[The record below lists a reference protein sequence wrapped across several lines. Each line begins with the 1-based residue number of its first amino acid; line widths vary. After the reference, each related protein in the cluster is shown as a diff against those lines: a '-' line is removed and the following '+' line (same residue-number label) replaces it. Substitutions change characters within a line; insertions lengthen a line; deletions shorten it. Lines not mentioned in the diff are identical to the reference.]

1 MLKNLF
7 LIVLTVIINTT
18 GQFVIK
24 TGINNKIGR
33 ISFTQEF
40 VPTIYKALTNWV
52 IISGFGLYFIS
63 AILWI
68 TILSRTQLSWA
79 FPILS
84 LSYVITVL
92 ISPIFLNETFSVQ
105 RLIGTLVIVFG
116 VYLIS
121 RTY

>member
-1 MLKNLF
+1 MIKNLL
-7 LIVLTVIINTT
+7 LIILTVIINTT

-24 TGINNKIGR
+24 TGVNKIGR
-33 ISFTQEF
+33 ISFSESF
-40 VPTIYKALTNWV
+40 IPTIFRALTNWV
-52 IISGFGLYFIS
+52 IISGFALYFVS
-63 AILWI
+63 AVLWI

-92 ISPIFLNETFSVQ
+92 ISPLLLNEAFSAQ
-105 RLIGTLVIVFG
+105 RLIGTLVIIVG
-116 VYLIS
+116 VYLVS

>member
-24 TGINNKIGR
+24 TGVNKIGR
-33 ISFTQEF
+33 ISFTNEF
-40 VPTIYKALTNWV
+40 VPTIYRALTNWV
-52 IISGFGLYFIS
+52 IISGFGIYFIS

-92 ISPIFLNETFSVQ
+92 ISPIFLNESFSVQ

>member
-1 MLKNLF
+1 MIKNLL

-24 TGINNKIGR
+24 TGVNKIGR
-33 ISFTQEF
+33 ISFSESF
-40 VPTIYKALTNWV
+40 VPTIFRALTNWV
-52 IISGFGLYFIS
+52 IIIGFALYFIS
-63 AILWI
+63 AVLWI
-68 TILSRTQLSWA
+68 TILSRAQLSWA

-92 ISPIFLNETFSVQ
+92 ISPLLLNETFSAQ
-105 RLIGTLVIVFG
+105 RLIGTLVIIVG
-116 VYLIS
+116 VYLVS

>member
-1 MLKNLF
+1 MIKNLF

-24 TGINNKIGR
+24 TGVNKIGR
-33 ISFTQEF
+33 ISFSESF
-40 VPTIYKALTNWV
+40 VPTIFRALTNWV
-52 IISGFGLYFIS
+52 IIGGFVLYFIS
-63 AILWI
+63 AVLWI
-68 TILSRTQLSWA
+68 TILSRAQLSWA

-92 ISPIFLNETFSVQ
+92 ISPLLLNETFSAQ
-105 RLIGTLVIVFG
+105 RLIGTLVIIVG
-116 VYLIS
+116 VYLVS